1 MKSARIWRKK
11 GSSLSKARRALS
23 HRTHH
28 RGIRQPDDCSAYR
41 GAGEGRLYYEC
52 GGGRALLAATAAGG
66 GAIGIEFAQ
75 MFHRFGVS
83 VTVLERSSYPLDKED
98 RELADQLCD
107 LLTAEGIH
115 IETEAELQHVQKIS
129 DGKQLTYRCKDGP
142 QQELVASARQHSG
155 SHILGARADDL
166 LAPVIV
172 AMH

>member
-1 MKSARIWRKK
+1 M
-11 GSSLSKARRALS
+11 
-23 HRTHH
+23 
-28 RGIRQPDDCSAYR
+28 
-41 GAGEGRLYYEC
+41 
-52 GGGRALLAATAAGG
+52 AGG

-155 SHILGARADDL
+155 QPYPGSKSRRPAGACHCRDARKDTAQATGRDHHPLPYIERSRALGRRPSIATANGSCLQLVSWPVLHIGDHTM
-166 LAPVIV
+166 PVFDW
-172 AMH
+172 